1 MTFDEVAALAMGLP
15 GVALGTSYGTPA
27 IKVGPKADGSGGK
40 LLARLREDGDLVL
53 RCEEGLRDA
62 LIDLQPETFFLT
74 PHYAPYDWVLVRLAA
89 ADPEQIAGLVERAW
103 ERLAPAALRKARTP
117 APRQ

>member
-1 MTFDEVAALAMGLP
+1 MTFADVAALALPLP

-27 IKVGPKADGSGGK
+27 LRVAGK

-53 RCEEGLRDA
+53 KVEDGLREA
-62 LIDLQPETFFLT
+62 LIATQADVFHTT
-74 PHYAPYDWVLVRLAA
+74 PHYDGYPVLLVRLAV

-103 ERLAPAALRKARTP
+103 GQLASAKLRRERV
-117 APRQ
+117 